1 METAPHPWIAPAR
14 NDSGTGEL
22 RPGVKTTRK
31 AALGACRTTPGGGT
45 RGCPKRGPGG
55 PRAAEKPLRSRG
67 DPRCSA
73 VIRRA
78 VCGVRAASQ
87 KHWGDIEGGRGVPPR
102 FSLEEKDAFLCCL
115 PSVLKMSSE
124 SLGGRRDRAQLSS
137 TVTTIFFVWR
147 NMIDSGEGF
156 FFINFFF
163 LS

>member
-1 METAPHPWIAPAR
+1 MQEKEGKKKTRKKEKKKKNAVLKYIHIYISPSFSLVPRTRETAPHPWIAPAR
-14 NDSGTGEL
+14 NDSGTGER

-78 VCGVRAASQ
+78 VRGVRAASQ
-87 KHWGDIEGGRGVPPR
+87 KHWGDIEGGRGVPPD
-102 FSLEEKDAFLCCL
+102 SPWK
-115 PSVLKMSSE
+115 
-124 SLGGRRDRAQLSS
+124 RRTLSS
-137 TVTTIFFVWR
+137 AVC
-147 NMIDSGEGF
+147 
-156 FFINFFF
+156 
-163 LS
+163 LLY